1 MCVNAL
7 VTLFIRSASLTVGW
21 PYDNS
26 VFHLLLNY
34 FEILPV
40 TCEVQCQ
47 VCGHS
52 ESGTSLFPSLFCYRG
67 EKFADLMLLSGRPEV

>member
-26 VFHLLLNY
+26 
-34 FEILPV
+34 V

-67 EKFADLMLLSGRPEV
+67 EKFSDLMLLSGRPEV